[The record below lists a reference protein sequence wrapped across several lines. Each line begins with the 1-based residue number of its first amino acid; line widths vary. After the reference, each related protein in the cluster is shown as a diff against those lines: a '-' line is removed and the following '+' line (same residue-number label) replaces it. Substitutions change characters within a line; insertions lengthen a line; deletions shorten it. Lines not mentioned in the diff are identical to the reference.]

1 MVGYLQG
8 EESVGLLPYFAGVG
22 VCQPAYNREWLAVTH
37 YFRGWIQ
44 CGITSDER
52 RHTDRMN
59 TIIVADLLGGF
70 GINTLAFISQ
80 LVSFGIVFFL
90 LWRWG
95 FPTVIKMLDRR
106 QAIIREGVENA
117 EKAKRDLEE
126 ATARAEQQLQNAR
139 IQAQEVINQA
149 AKLADNEAN
158 RIQEEA
164 YARAAKIEQQ
174 QIARIQQEAAR
185 ARAEL
190 SRLVVELSISAAST
204 VIGKSVDTKDNQRLV
219 EEFVNASGIKEQ

>member
-1 MVGYLQG
+1 MQTF
-8 EESVGLLPYFAGVG
+8 LL
-22 VCQPAYNREWLAVTH
+22 
-37 YFRGWIQ
+37 
-44 CGITSDER
+44 
-52 RHTDRMN
+52 
-59 TIIVADLLGGF
+59 ADLLGGF
-70 GINTLAFISQ
+70 GINALAFISQ

-95 FPTVIKMLDRR
+95 FPAVTKTLDRR
-106 QAIIREGVENA
+106 QAIIREGIENA

-126 ATARAEQQLQNAR
+126 ATAHADQLLQNAR
-139 IQAQEVINQA
+139 IQAQETIAQA
-149 AKLADNEAN
+149 AKLADKEAN

-190 SRLVVELSISAAST
+190 SRLVVELSISAASM
-204 VIGKSVDTKDNQRLV
+204 VISKSVDTKDNQRLV

>member
-1 MVGYLQG
+1 MQTF
-8 EESVGLLPYFAGVG
+8 LL
-22 VCQPAYNREWLAVTH
+22 
-37 YFRGWIQ
+37 
-44 CGITSDER
+44 
-52 RHTDRMN
+52 
-59 TIIVADLLGGF
+59 ADLLGGF
-70 GINTLAFISQ
+70 GINALAFISQ

-95 FPTVIKMLDRR
+95 FPAVIKTLDRR
-106 QAIIREGVENA
+106 QAIIREGIENA

-126 ATARAEQQLQNAR
+126 ATAHADQLLQNAR
-139 IQAQEVINQA
+139 IQAQETIAQA

-164 YARAAKIEQQ
+164 YARAAQIEQQ

-190 SRLVVELSISAAST
+190 SRLVVDLSISAASV
-204 VIGKSVDTKDNQRLV
+204 VISKSVDTKDNRRLV

>member
-1 MVGYLQG
+1 MQTF
-8 EESVGLLPYFAGVG
+8 LL
-22 VCQPAYNREWLAVTH
+22 
-37 YFRGWIQ
+37 
-44 CGITSDER
+44 
-52 RHTDRMN
+52 
-59 TIIVADLLGGF
+59 ADLLGGF
-70 GINTLAFISQ
+70 GINALAFISQ

-95 FPTVIKMLDRR
+95 LPAVTKTLDRR
-106 QAIIREGVENA
+106 QAIIREGIENA

-126 ATARAEQQLQNAR
+126 ATAHADQLLQNAR
-139 IQAQEVINQA
+139 IQAQETIAQA
-149 AKLADNEAN
+149 AKLADKEAN

-164 YARAAKIEQQ
+164 NARAAKIEQQ

-190 SRLVVELSISAAST
+190 SRLVVELSISAASM
-204 VIGKSVDTKDNQRLV
+204 VISKSVDTKDNQRLV